1 MPKQHRLIKK
11 ENSLELTMEP
21 APPKK
26 RPRKKIKAVWP
37 DEQVKTSTRGRTRSL
52 FEYSGQQLEIGDK

>member
-1 MPKQHRLIKK
+1 MPKQHCLIKK

-37 DEQVKTSTRGRTRSL
+37 DEQVKKLRQEAAHGVCLNIAGSNLR
-52 FEYSGQQLEIGDK
+52 